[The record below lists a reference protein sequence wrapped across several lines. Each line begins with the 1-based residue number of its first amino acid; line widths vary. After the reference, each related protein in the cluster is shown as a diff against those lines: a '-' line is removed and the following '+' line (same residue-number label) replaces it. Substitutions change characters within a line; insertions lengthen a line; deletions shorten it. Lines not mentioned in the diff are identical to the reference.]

1 MATHNVET
9 TWIDLD
15 LWFAKQ
21 KRKGIPG
28 QRLWKHSRAC
38 LLHRT
43 PQTRAV
49 TALHIPQPSQIR
61 DIPHGKIQKRVT
73 IHENTSCSITNLELN
88 TFPSQA
94 CCHGQ
99 DCANNRQTL
108 SILGLKSQ
116 LLFFWWFRRNRV
128 WWVVK
133 PWTPSL
139 SFHNL
144 LVKFLLEA
152 SNWILCCR
160 QATSHVL
167 MTLLLCNIQTTI
179 LECIHFGTMWVKNQ
193 KAGGIL

>member
-1 MATHNVET
+1 MQNVET
-9 TWIDLD
+9 TWINLD

-28 QRLWKHSRAC
+28 QGLWKHSRAY

-43 PQTRAV
+43 PQTRTV
-49 TALHIPQPSQIR
+49 TAFHISQPSQIR
-61 DIPHGKIQKRVT
+61 CIPHRKIQKRVS
-73 IHENTSCSITNLELN
+73 IHENTSCSITDLELN

-99 DCANNRQTL
+99 DCTNNRQTL
-108 SILGLKSQ
+108 SILELKSQ
-116 LLFFWWFRRNRV
+116 LLSFWWFRRTRV

-133 PWTPSL
+133 PGAQSL

-144 LVKFLLEA
+144 LIKFLPEA
-152 SNWILCCR
+152 STWILCCR

-167 MTLLLCNIQTTI
+167 MTLPLCNIQTTI
-179 LECIHFGTMWVKNQ
+179 LECRHFWTMWIRSQ
-193 KAGGIL
+193 KAWGIL